1 MCYTSGIGK
10 RKGSTEGGC
19 PRFLVPSGLRA
30 ASEQERAKARDKWKK
45 HKKTTP
51 LISLDIVVE
60 NTPSHNFRL
69 RKQQYPKQEKRKPY
83 AHQKIP
89 CLSQAIPVTLL
100 TDLL

>member
-1 MCYTSGIGK
+1 MVHVGD
-10 RKGSTEGGC
+10 RKGRQTVHMVAAQMSTFYFTISE
-19 PRFLVPSGLRA
+19 RASKEKQKREAGLR
-30 ASEQERAKARDKWKK
+30 K
-45 HKKTTP
+45 HKKTP